1 MTILWN
7 LKSVPSNLSNCKIRQ
22 KKKPLDLWRKMLY
35 LGILIKNVL
44 FGHFWDRRLKILLPY
59 LKPALPNL
67 SVCKTSQ
74 KKSLNLRP
82 KMPYLGIFGKKCLI
96 WAFLGKNC
104 EKNYCYIW
112 NQHPQMCIVGQLH
125 EKTNMPKFGTQNEWF
140 GNF

>member
-74 KKSLNLRP
+74 KKKPKFETKNALVGYFWQ
-82 KMPYLGIFGKKCLI
+82 KMPYLGIFGKELWEKLLLYLKSAPSNVYS
-96 WAFLGKNC
+96 WTTSWKN
-104 EKNYCYIW
+104 K
-112 NQHPQMCIVGQLH
+112 HA
-125 EKTNMPKFGTQNEWF
+125 
-140 GNF
+140 